1 MQTNLI
7 NLRFASTLMYI
18 CVYMH
23 SPCVCLGIV
32 LYQNVLHTRLHIR
45 MYVLYIL
52 IYVRNLHM
60 YVYALMCILHFHVYL
75 TLLCNFVGTATSQS
89 TGAGDDGQNGPDERR
104 GAYIRTYV

>member
-1 MQTNLI
+1 MCFILDCTYVCTI
-7 NLRFASTLMYI
+7 HTYMCTY
-18 CVYMH
+18 VY
-23 SPCVCLGIV
+23 
-32 LYQNVLHTRLHIR
+32 T
-45 MYVLYIL
+45 
-52 IYVRNLHM
+52 